1 MLDEKNKNMILKIVG
16 LAVAVFLL
24 VYIGTIFM
32 GGGGDQD
39 KFANETG
46 PEIARQLKEEG
57 ADYVLLTAG

>member
-32 GGGGDQD
+32 GGGGGEE
-39 KFANETG
+39 NTG
-46 PEIARQLKEEG
+46 RDSQR
-57 ADYVLLTAG
+57 DRCD